1 VIDNKDFFEGKIVK
15 ILCLF
20 ILVIFSF
27 SSNAS
32 LQNLAK
38 EFLENNSEVL
48 KSKAKKESSFLGIS
62 SVKAQNTWSL
72 AYSGTKER
80 DNLETVSAFST
91 RDTSTT
97 NHLLSLEKGFNW
109 GGSFALNNSLLKYK
123 SPNLSSPKN
132 GFQQGFTYTQDLG
145 ANFLGR
151 SFYSELEAAEEDYE
165 TAKASIDHALQISLY
180 SFARSYSQAK
190 LNFSLLKLQ
199 EAARD
204 RAKRRRE
211 LIRRRVRDG
220 LKEKVDLIQ
229 ARIELL
235 SAEEQ
240 VQSAKMQ
247 KNSSIESL
255 SNSLHRNVTRVEV
268 EDFDSKELNLNSI
281 PSGNAAGNLEIL
293 SLESKR
299 KSLKLMQSKVDY
311 SFWPTI
317 NAGLTY
323 NVNDFDNENSTA
335 ISEGNLLSSSR
346 SADETILSLNLIWAI
361 GNENQKITRAIN
373 NIDLRVADMESNKL
387 KLNFLKTEESLLSQ
401 IKLLEKNLVSVKQR
415 KKLTQSALKEMTKLY
430 NRGRADLDQVIRAEE
445 SLINTERNFI
455 QYLAEREGLVYKLAS
470 LYGTLQE
477 YLVK

>member
-1 VIDNKDFFEGKIVK
+1 MQE
-15 ILCLF
+15 
-20 ILVIFSF
+20 LV
-27 SSNAS
+27 
-32 LQNLAK
+32 K

-62 SVKAQNTWSL
+62 SLKAQKTWSL
-72 AYSGTKER
+72 AYSGTKEK
-80 DNLETVSAFST
+80 DSLETVSAFST
-91 RDTSTT
+91 RNTSTT
-97 NHLLSLEKGFNW
+97 NHLLSLGKDFNW
-109 GGSFALNNSLLKYK
+109 GGNFSLNNSLLKYN

-132 GFQQGFTYTQDLG
+132 GFQQGFSYTQDLG

-151 SFYSELEAAEEDYE
+151 SFYSEIQAAEEDYE
-165 TAKASIDHALQISLY
+165 TSKASINRSLQASLY
-180 SFARSYSQAK
+180 SFALSYSQAK

-240 VQSAKMQ
+240 VKSAEMQ
-247 KNSSIESL
+247 RNSSIESL

-268 EDFDSKELNLNSI
+268 EDFDAKKLNLESI
-281 PSGNAAGNLEIL
+281 PSGDAAGNLEIL
-293 SLESKR
+293 TLESKR
-299 KSLKLMQSKVDY
+299 KSLKSTQARVDY
-311 SFWPTI
+311 SFWPSI
-317 NAGLTY
+317 NAGLAY
-323 NVNDFDNENSTA
+323 NVNDFDNQNSTA
-335 ISEGNLLSSSR
+335 ISEGNLLSSR
-346 SADETILSLNLIWAI
+346 NADETIFSLNLSWAI
-361 GNENQKITRAIN
+361 GNENQKVTKALN
-373 NIDLRVADMESNKL
+373 NIDLRVTEMESSKL
-387 KLNFLKTEESLLSQ
+387 KLNFLKTKESLLSQ
-401 IKLLEKNLVSVKQR
+401 IDLLEKNLISVKQR
-415 KKLTQSALKEMTKLY
+415 KELTESALNEMTKLY

-455 QYLAEREGLVYKLAS
+455 QYLAQREGLIYKLAS